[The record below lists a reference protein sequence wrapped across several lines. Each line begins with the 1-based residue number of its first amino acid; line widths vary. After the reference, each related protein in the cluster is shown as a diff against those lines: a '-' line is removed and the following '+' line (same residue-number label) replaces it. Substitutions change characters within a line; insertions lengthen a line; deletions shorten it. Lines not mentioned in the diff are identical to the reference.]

1 MQKKL
6 KRLLILSSTLFSFSC
21 QADIPHL
28 WSKYYQGTGDL
39 SKENRA
45 RTALQGFGYT
55 DIPIEAQKAI
65 ETAVFVF
72 GGDMGVSPN
81 KLRSLLVATG
91 QIESFYKHKKQI
103 GGGPARSFWQVE
115 PETAL
120 DLLNNSSALFGP
132 KFWRNFPNTN
142 KDLEWLSQEL
152 ERNTDFGAAMAAAKW
167 VVVLGKKL

>member
-1 MQKKL
+1 MKKF
-6 KRLLILSSTLFSFSC
+6 LILVFLAITPSISYSNL
-21 QADIPHL
+21 DIPKL

-45 RTALQGFGYT
+45 RRALQGFRHT

-81 KLRSLLVATG
+81 KLRNLLIATG
-91 QIESFYKHKKQI
+91 QIESTYKHKRQI

-142 KDLEWLSQEL
+142 KDLEWLSREL